1 MVSKRPILR
10 HIIIKMTGLKEKEGF
25 LKAAREKQIVM
36 YKGAPIRLSSN
47 FSTETFQARREWH
60 EIFKVVKSKDLWPWL
75 VWLSALGAGL

>member
-1 MVSKRPILR
+1 
-10 HIIIKMTGLKEKEGF
+10 MTRLSDKERF
-25 LKAAREKQIVM
+25 LKAVRGKQVVTQ
-36 YKGAPIRLSSN
+36 KGAPITLSSN